1 MSDGL
6 IARIKRDLE
15 ETRMIVID
23 TVQKLL
29 ERGENLEDLNDR
41 TQVLL
46 EQSEHFEERVM
57 GQRRARSLFGRST
70 RLLSALGSGIRWTA
84 RQTHALI
91 FLVLYYI
98 GRAKH
103 TGVWI
108 LSALFPI
115 HDGMT
120 IERYNTFDVY
130 HDPYYVELED
140 EEVGVGW
147 LSDISSDT
155 RQEEVQ
161 RTESHERRRQHAEWK
176 EKKK

>member
-1 MSDGL
+1 MV
-6 IARIKRDLE
+6 
-15 ETRMIVID
+15 VID

-57 GQRRARSLFGRST
+57 GQRRSRSLLGRST

-84 RQTHALI
+84 RQTSALF

-98 GRAKH
+98 GRAKN
-103 TGVWI
+103 TGAWI
-108 LSALFPI
+108 LSVLFPI

-140 EEVGVGW
+140 EEVGIGW
-147 LSDISSDT
+147 QNSISDT
-155 RQEEVQ
+155 QQEDVQ
-161 RTESHERRRQHAEWK
+161 RTESRVVLRGQHPGWK